1 MTARNGMS
9 DLIKRLRAL
18 TDASTDEHTVAGV
31 TYYSDAHLI
40 ERLDRQRE
48 DVYRQPL
55 TAQVEYSGGTAIY
68 RNYYFPTP
76 DVERAESGSEAWLVE
91 DYAGSAIGTANY
103 TAHYDGQY
111 IRFASNTEGSA
122 YYLTYRAYDVDRAA
136 AGIWR
141 EKASYVSS
149 RPLRIS
155 TDNHTIDR
163 GDLRKLY
170 LDNAASFEKRA
181 KPKAVRMVRDDAW

>member
-1 MTARNGMS
+1 MTARNGLL
-9 DLIKRLRAL
+9 DLIERVRAL
-18 TDASTDEHTVAGV
+18 TDAGTAEHVILGVSYYTDDHI
-31 TYYSDAHLI
+31 L
-40 ERLDRQRE
+40 ERLDRNRE

-68 RNYYFPTP
+68 RNYYFSTS

-91 DYAGSAIGTANY
+91 DYQGSAIGTADYSVNY
-103 TAHYDGQY
+103 DAQY
-111 IRFASNTEGSA
+111 IRFNANTEGSA
-122 YYLTYRAYDVDRAA
+122 YYLTYRHYDVDRVA

-149 RPLRIS
+149 RPMEIQ
-155 TDNHTIDR
+155 TDNHTIKR

-170 LDNAASFEKRA
+170 LDNAKDFEKRA
-181 KPKAVRMVRDDAW
+181 KPKAVRWVRDDAY